1 MKNKAIENI
10 KLLIKEFDHNI
21 SPRLKLLA
29 ENAKKLINV
38 CNEVDKSFSG
48 SFAGW
53 HGHMYFKDFQTPQLN
68 QRFSGEWG
76 GINGIPNGWV
86 KKEAK
91 EVKEEIERRMSA
103 DFSIKIDDLEKEAT
117 AMKEESKKN
126 LNEVKI
132 AFSSINLNKI
142 PKEKE
147 LFDKIEKIEFGRDKA
162 YFINKHI
169 PKKLM
174 TRDQGALM
182 EGVCIASHKYYLGL
196 GQSFIDISE
205 SIKSFL
211 QLVDQLLRQT
221 EMKKVQFLPFSNNAW
236 NYINPFWIIWQLLLF
251 LLKIL
256 KYAWGHRIISI
267 LIVMITLLTID
278 YSLAWKN
285 LLTLLSWIRS

>member
-10 KLLIKEFDHNI
+10 KPLIKEFDQNI
-21 SPRLKLLA
+21 SPRLKLLEKNA
-29 ENAKKLINV
+29 EKLINA

-53 HGHMYFKDFQTPQLN
+53 HGSMYFKDFQTPQLN

-76 GINGIPNGWV
+76 GINGIPNGWE
-86 KKEAK
+86 KKEAE
-91 EVKEEIERRMSA
+91 EVKGEIERRMSA
-103 DFSIKIDDLEKEAT
+103 DFSINIDDLEKEAT
-117 AMKEESKKN
+117 AIKEESKKI

-132 AFSSINLNKI
+132 AFSSINLNEI

-169 PKKLM
+169 PKTLM
-174 TRDQGALM
+174 TRDRGALM
-182 EGVCIASHKYYLGL
+182 EGICIASHKYYLGL

-205 SIKSFL
+205 AIKNFL
-211 QLVDQLLRQT
+211 QLVDQLFRQI
-221 EMKKVQFLPFSNNAW
+221 EMKKKQFLPFSNNAW
-236 NYINPFWIIWQLLLF
+236 NYVNPFWLIWQLLLF

-256 KYAWGHRIISI
+256 KYAWGHKIISI
-267 LIVMITLLTID
+267 LIIIITLLAID

-285 LLTLLSWIRS
+285 LLTLLSWIKF